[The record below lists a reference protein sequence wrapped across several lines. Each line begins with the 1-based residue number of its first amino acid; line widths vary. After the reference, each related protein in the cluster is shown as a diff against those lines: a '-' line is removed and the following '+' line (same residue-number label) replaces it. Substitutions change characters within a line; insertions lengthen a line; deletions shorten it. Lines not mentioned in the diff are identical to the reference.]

1 MTWRAWNVRGRL
13 SKLRAPT
20 VCSHLHSC
28 SQYCRLVDFG
38 LCALAKHSPRS
49 SLNLQQ
55 GCIRMTQVTHNCACT
70 AVYIQCNGLSIYS
83 AVFESTYGCYPT
95 KWQLGQKLL
104 LLIWHANDCF
114 SSTTKHI
121 ILTVSD
127 QGMWQWSSPPL
138 CAVTNVGHMT
148 ISPWQWVLCSES
160 HVQATFAS

>member
-55 GCIRMTQVTHNCACT
+55 GCIGMTQVTHNCACT
-70 AVYIQCNGLSIYS
+70 TVYIQCNGLSIYS

-95 KWQLGQKLL
+95 KWQLGQKPL
-104 LLIWHANDCF
+104 LLIWHANNCF
-114 SSTTKHI
+114 SSTLKLWTYHSCFRSGNVAMI
-121 ILTVSD
+121 FATTLCCYQCGTHD
-127 QGMWQWSSPPL
+127 NQPLAMSSL
-138 CAVTNVGHMT
+138 RW
-148 ISPWQWVLCSES
+148 ISCTS
-160 HVQATFAS
+160 